1 MQNQDHNVED
11 EVTTEEGELIHIK
24 PSMMCGQGEHYF
36 IYESGTKVK
45 CSKCP
50 LGYPISIG
58 TEARDG
64 HIFIHGELI
73 L

>member
-1 MQNQDHNVED
+1 MEE

-24 PSMMCGQGEHYF
+24 PSLTCKASEHYF
-36 IYESGTKVK
+36 VYQSGTEVR
-45 CSKCP
+45 CTKCP
-50 LGYPISIG
+50 VGYPIAIG

-64 HIFIHGELI
+64 HIYIHGELI